1 LKKEPNNISRT
12 VRNGKG
18 EILFFGLQHFLDDI
32 ANGDCCFICGAK
44 PDIKE
49 FNDEHII
56 PDWILRKH
64 NLHNEYI
71 TLPNG
76 TKFKYSQ
83 YKVPCCK
90 ECNSE
95 LGKTYEEPIS
105 ELLSKTY
112 TEIVKEINKNPK
124 IVHLLFKWLSLIF
137 LKTHLKDKTLLTERD
152 TRIDAGVLSDD
163 YYWEDIHHIHC
174 ISRSHYTKAKID
186 SNVYGT
192 IFILPVMAI
201 DRFEGFDFIDSQAGK
216 AIMLQLGEFSIIS
229 VLNDSCAG
237 YAFFMEQIKKISGPL
252 SPFQLREIVAHLN
265 FINLSLKERPVYR
278 SFITNQG
285 EYQIKA
291 TVPDILYL
299 LDEEECFVSSGKF
312 LRYYVE
318 PMIGDVENREKILE
332 ELEQGKRN
340 YLFDENGNFIKH
352 EE

>member
-1 LKKEPNNISRT
+1 MKNEPNISRT
-12 VRNGKG
+12 VINGKG
-18 EILFFGLQHFLDDI
+18 EIVFFGLKHFLDDI

-44 PDIKE
+44 PDSKE

-56 PDWILRKH
+56 PDWILRKY
-64 NLHNEYI
+64 NLHNEYV

-105 ELLSKTY
+105 ELLGKSY
-112 TEIVKEINKNPK
+112 TEIVEEINKDPK
-124 IVHLLFKWLSLIF
+124 IVHFLFRWLSLIF

-152 TRIDAGVLSDD
+152 IRIDAGFLSDN

-174 ISRSHYTKAKID
+174 IARSHYTKAKID

-192 IFILPVMAI
+192 IFILPAMAI
-201 DRFEGFDFIDSQAGK
+201 DRFGGFDFIDSQAGK

-237 YAFFMEQIKKISGPL
+237 STIFMEQMEKISGPL

-278 SFITNQG
+278 SFMTYQG

-291 TVPDILYL
+291 NVPETLYL
-299 LDEEECFVSSGKF
+299 LDEEERFVSPGQF
-312 LRYYVE
+312 LKYYVE
-318 PMIGDVENREKILE
+318 PMIGDVENRDKVLQELE
-332 ELEQGKRN
+332 EGKRN
-340 YLFDENGNFIKH
+340 YLFDENGDFIKH
-352 EE
+352 EL